1 MIPFERRGMY
11 QAAQNCLIGFGAV
24 CGASLGGAIAD
35 SFGWRW
41 CFLAQVPFSI
51 LALVVGYIV
60 LEDPLGDMFYLGEK
74 ASLRFALTHVDVL
87 GSAVLVVAL
96 LVQLLALSLGGN
108 QLPWGSP
115 WVLGALAASIIL
127 LGIFGV
133 VEATTKTI
141 PIIPLRM
148 LRGRLPVFTQITNV
162 FSGMA
167 AYAFIFMLPLF
178 FQVVVMDTPSKAGMR
193 LMIPSLSTP
202 MGGLIAGYTMSK
214 CGRLARLIRIGT
226 LLMTVGNLLLVLLD
240 FENASWKYLLFL
252 FPANLGLG
260 MMNPSVLFSFIS
272 AFEHREQAVATS
284 LVYLIRSLGNIWGVT
299 ITSSIVQNVL
309 STRLPEALKDIR
321 HSDRVIDEIRH
332 SVFALRGLPPTVQ
345 LAARHVYFE
354 AIGIA
359 FIAST
364 CFAAISFLASLF
376 ANAKSLERAPV
387 QWVGEEEAA

>member
-1 MIPFERRGMY
+1 MY

-51 LALVVGYIV
+51 LALVVGYLV
-60 LEDPLGDMFYLGEK
+60 LEDPPSVLGGK
-74 ASLRFALTHVDVL
+74 ASLKFALRHIDVL

-108 QLPWGSP
+108 RLPWSSP
-115 WVLGALAASIIL
+115 LVLGALVASVVF

-133 VEATTKTI
+133 VEATTKTV

-148 LRGRLPVFTQITNV
+148 LRGRLPVFTQITNI

-167 AYAFIFMLPLF
+167 AYAFLFMLPLF
-178 FQVVVMDTPSKAGMR
+178 FQVVVMDTPSRAGMR

-202 MGGLIAGYTMSK
+202 VGGLIAGYTMSK
-214 CGRLARLIRIGT
+214 CGRLSRLIRVGT
-226 LLMTVGNLLLVLLD
+226 LLMTIGNLLLVLLD
-240 FENASWKYLLFL
+240 FDNAPWKYLLFL

-272 AFEHREQAVATS
+272 AFEHRGKKPAGS
-284 LVYLIRSLGNIWGVT
+284 
-299 ITSSIVQNVL
+299 
-309 STRLPEALKDIR
+309 
-321 HSDRVIDEIRH
+321 
-332 SVFALRGLPPTVQ
+332 
-345 LAARHVYFE
+345 
-354 AIGIA
+354 
-359 FIAST
+359 
-364 CFAAISFLASLF
+364 
-376 ANAKSLERAPV
+376 
-387 QWVGEEEAA
+387 

>member
-1 MIPFERRGMY
+1 MY

-24 CGASLGGAIAD
+24 CGASLGGSIAD

-60 LEDPLGDMFYLGEK
+60 LEDPPREMFCLGEK
-74 ASLRFALTHVDVL
+74 ATLKFALTHIDVL
-87 GSAVLVVAL
+87 GSAVLVLAL

-108 QLPWGSP
+108 QLPWSSP
-115 WVLGALAASIIL
+115 WVLGALAASVVF
-127 LGIFGV
+127 LGIFGI
-133 VEATTKTI
+133 VEATTKTV

-148 LRGRLPVFTQITNV
+148 LRGRLPVFTQI

-202 MGGLIAGYTMSK
+202 IGGLIAGYTMSRY
-214 CGRLARLIRIGT
+214 GRLARLIRVGT
-226 LLMTVGNLLLVLLD
+226 LLMTIGNLLLVFLN

-272 AFEHREQAVATS
+272 AFEHRGKNLLQS
-284 LVYLIRSLGNIWGVT
+284 RRN
-299 ITSSIVQNVL
+299 
-309 STRLPEALKDIR
+309 
-321 HSDRVIDEIRH
+321 
-332 SVFALRGLPPTVQ
+332 
-345 LAARHVYFE
+345 AR
-354 AIGIA
+354 
-359 FIAST
+359 
-364 CFAAISFLASLF
+364 
-376 ANAKSLERAPV
+376 
-387 QWVGEEEAA
+387 